1 MFKAKLK
8 EASVLKKIVES
19 IKDFV
24 TIVNIDI
31 LPTGIFIQ
39 SLDQIKVSLVMLEM
53 KSSGFVEYDVDL
65 PLVLGINFSNLST
78 IMKFASNEDS
88 VTLIAYDNPDHLYIT
103 FENEERHETTTF
115 NLNLFNIDSDN
126 FNWGEIDDPTI
137 VQMPSSKFAQIIIHF
152 QSISD
157 TGNH

>member
-8 EASVLKKIVES
+8 EALVLKRIVES

-24 TIVNIDI
+24 TIVNVNI

-39 SLDQIKVSLVMLEM
+39 SLDQIKISMVMLEM
-53 KSSGFVEYDVDL
+53 KSSRFEEYDVDF
-65 PLVLGINFSNLST
+65 PLVLGINFNNLST
-78 IMKFASNEDS
+78 ILKFASNEDS
-88 VTLIAYDNPDHLYIT
+88 VTMIEFDNPDHLYIS

-115 NLNLFNIDSDN
+115 NLNLYNIDSDN
-126 FNWGEIDDPTI
+126 FNWEEIDDPTLEL
-137 VQMPSSKFAQIIIHF
+137 MPSSKFAQIILHF

-157 TGNH
+157 TG